1 MFLTGSDSIYFGVEK
16 SRAAVALISGFA
28 ALPTQQ
34 ILAHHFTQIRNRGS
48 ELRRVEQE
56 TGTYMDPGTM
66 LITLCSLRTW
76 TGKDQL
82 RLFGAWRKP
91 YFFLHYVM

>member
-34 ILAHHFTQIRNRGS
+34 VFCPPFHADQEPWQRAS
-48 ELRRVEQE
+48 ESG
-56 TGTYMDPGTM
+56 TGNWNVHGPRDHVDH
-66 LITLCSLRTW
+66 TLQFEDLDWQRPSKIIWCV
-76 TGKDQL
+76 
-82 RLFGAWRKP
+82 A
-91 YFFLHYVM
+91 

>member
-1 MFLTGSDSIYFGVEK
+1 MTAYTFGVEK

-34 ILAHHFTQIRNRGS
+34 VFCPPFHADQEPWQRAS
-48 ELRRVEQE
+48 ESG
-56 TGTYMDPGTM
+56 TGNWNVHGPRDPGTM

-76 TGKDQL
+76 TGKGQL

-91 YFFLHYVM
+91 YFSLHHVM